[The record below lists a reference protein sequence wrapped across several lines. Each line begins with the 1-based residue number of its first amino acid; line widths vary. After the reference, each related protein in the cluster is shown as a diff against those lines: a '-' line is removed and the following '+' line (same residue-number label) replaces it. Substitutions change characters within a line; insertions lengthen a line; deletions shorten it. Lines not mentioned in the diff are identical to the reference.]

1 MNEFMLIGDLIGKNI
16 ISDAIRSIAAFID
29 AIWLSVI
36 SLVYNLIFAVANFSS
51 SEGLQNLY
59 NLIESRVYVI
69 VGIFML
75 F

>member
-36 SLVYNLIFAVANFSS
+36 SLVYNLIFQRYIM
-51 SEGLQNLY
+51 EIL
-59 NLIESRVYVI
+59 RR
-69 VGIFML
+69 
-75 F
+75 